1 MILYL
6 YRIICTCTY
15 IIMKEEIIMKRK
27 IFSLVVAVLVLVMSL
42 SVLSVFAETEELD
55 ITPATLRTLN
65 GADDKDGADAQKGA
79 TYQGVGDWYW
89 TGGAPGQGTN
99 EYLMPFDEEWTYSG
113 TPAHV
118 LFMNYDNYILIA
130 KDIDLSKYS
139 KVLITYSTDATFAA
153 SENEIGLF
161 SKAAS
166 FGFGTDRKTDGL
178 IASGTTT
185 PADGASWDVTREMEF
200 DLNSDYKGDLYLAHY
215 MKEAS
220 GVCVTNIE
228 FTLKDGASS
237 GQTTNKPSNTET
249 PTTTNKPTGSG
260 TPNTSTGDLDYAIVV
275 AAAAIVLTVILKKG
289 VVKI

>member
-1 MILYL
+1 
-6 YRIICTCTY
+6 
-15 IIMKEEIIMKRK
+15 MKRK
-27 IFSLVVAVLVLVMSL
+27 IFSLIVAVLVLVMSF

-65 GADDKDGADAQKGA
+65 GADGKEGADAAQGA

-89 TGGAPGQGTN
+89 SEGTPKPGTN
-99 EYLMPFDEEWTYSG
+99 EYLMPFDEEWTHSG
-113 TPAHV
+113 TPAHI

-130 KDIDLSKYS
+130 KNIDLSKYS
-139 KVLITYSTDATFAA
+139 KVVITYSSDVSFAT
-153 SENEIGLF
+153 SENEIGFF

-166 FGFGTDRKTDGL
+166 FGYGTDRKTDGW
-178 IASGTTT
+178 IASGKTS
-185 PADGASWDVTREMEF
+185 PAEGSWDATREMEF
-200 DLNSDYKGDLYLAHY
+200 ELNSDYKGDLYLAHY

-237 GQTTNKPSNTET
+237 GQTDNKPDNTNT
-249 PTTTNKPTGSG
+249 PSPNTNTSGNGTTN
-260 TPNTSTGDLDYAIVV
+260 NTNTGDLDYAIVI

-289 VVKI
+289 AIKI